1 VFRFLFRKLPSV
13 IAVLLASSVIA
24 FILPRL
30 APGDP
35 ATEIAGSD
43 ATPEQLEAVRQQLG
57 LNEPLV
63 MQYFNWLGN
72 AVTGNFGQSFAMRRP
87 VSQVILSRL
96 ESTIELALLATVFMI
111 ITGIGIGLLAGS
123 ERGKWARGALDAVTT
138 FLLAI
143 PPFLTGLVL
152 ILVFGIV
159 FPILPVSG
167 EVLMSKDPWLALQYL
182 LLPALALGLPQAAVI
197 ARLLQASM
205 LTTRDEDFV
214 DLAKAKGVPEGT
226 ITRRHVL
233 RNSLG
238 PTIVAIGLRFG
249 DMLAGAII
257 IEAIF
262 ARNGIGA
269 LAIYAVQSRDYNML
283 QAIIIGAV
291 LIAVL
296 TQLLSEIVLAALDP
310 RIRLES

>member
-1 VFRFLFRKLPSV
+1 MFRFLFRKLPSV

-35 ATEIAGSD
+35 ATEIAGPD

-63 MQYFNWLGN
+63 TQYLNWLGN

-96 ESTIELALLATVFMI
+96 ESTIELALLASFFMI
-111 ITGIGIGLLAGS
+111 IAGIGIGLLAGS
-123 ERGKWARGALDAVTT
+123 DRGKWARGALDAVTT

-152 ILVFGIV
+152 ILVLGIL
-159 FPILPVSG
+159 FPIFPVSG
-167 EVLMSKDPWLALQYL
+167 EVLMSKNPSLALQYL
-182 LLPALALGLPQAAVI
+182 LLPALALGLPHAAVI

-214 DLAKAKGVPEGT
+214 DLAKAKGVPEGA

-238 PTIVAIGLRFG
+238 PTVVAIGLRFG

-257 IEAIF
+257 IESIF

-269 LAIYAVQSRDYNML
+269 LAIYAVQARDYNML